1 MVQAYLHRAAS
12 VVPGAWTRMI
22 YPVMDVELL
31 TANFYKAVFLR
42 NEEWLMDNLEL
53 DPSEH
58 M

>member
-42 NEEWLMDNLEL
+42 NEEWLMDNLGT
-53 DPSEH
+53 
-58 M
+58 